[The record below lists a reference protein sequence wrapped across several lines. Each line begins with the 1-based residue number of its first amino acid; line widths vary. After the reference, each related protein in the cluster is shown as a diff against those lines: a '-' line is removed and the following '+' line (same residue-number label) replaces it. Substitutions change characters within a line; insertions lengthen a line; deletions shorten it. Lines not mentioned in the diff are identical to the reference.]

1 MTTEEDW
8 LQYREVIRAHIEKH
22 GRSIQ
27 QVGDSEG
34 DDQQEPPFMYTVGN
48 HAAGMP
54 ELLIVGTNKS
64 GFATVLNRLS
74 DIQKERGRAL
84 EHEEL
89 VGVGG
94 KFPLR
99 VVDAGDLGRHYAAF
113 ARIYYATE
121 TLEVRQV
128 LLPDPQGRWPDT
140 PGCAAPYREQPI
152 LSAAAKTPN

>member
-1 MTTEEDW
+1 VAALCVRDKLVENSAAVGAASLPGSGSVNAMAAILVWIANKRNCQLRTLRLLRR
-8 LQYREVIRAHIEKH
+8 LQRCARFF
-22 GRSIQ
+22 GR
-27 QVGDSEG
+27 D
-34 DDQQEPPFMYTVGN
+34 P
-48 HAAGMP
+48 
-54 ELLIVGTNKS
+54 
-64 GFATVLNRLS
+64 
-74 DIQKERGRAL
+74 ERGRAL